1 MSAPKR
7 LFLDAC
13 ILVTAANSPEGS
25 SARLLQLAAEGKV
38 RLIATRRVLHE
49 AKANIMDLLGRP
61 LWAWFVRTIGPLRLS
76 LADSP
81 TKAEKTEWA
90 KITHEKNA
98 HVLAGAIKGKA
109 DILISLDRRHVL
121 KPAVQEVFPI
131 PIMSPGDF
139 LQKFG
144 LVVPL
149 PSDHQAGKKNR
160 GHHVPR
166 KP

>member
-1 MSAPKR
+1 MSVSKR

-13 ILVTAANSPEGS
+13 ILVSAANFPEGGN
-25 SARLLQLAAEGKV
+25 ARLLQLAAEGKV
-38 RLIATRRVLHE
+38 RLVGTRRILHE
-49 AKANIMDLLGRP
+49 AKNNIIDLLGRP
-61 LWAWFVRTIGPLRLS
+61 LWAWFVRTVGTLRIS

-81 TKAEKTEWA
+81 TKAEKAEWS
-90 KITHEKNA
+90 KITHEKDA

-121 KPAVQEVFPI
+121 KPSVQEVFPI

-144 LVVPL
+144 LVEARPA
-149 PSDHQAGKKNR
+149 DHSSHRQTRHKGK
-160 GHHVPR
+160 P
-166 KP
+166 